1 MNSIKLFFP
10 IPIGGALFGFFLI
23 PETRGKSADELSHF
37 YRRRALAINPVDII
51 STTISLP
58 GSRKSSELGTQP
70 VGITGISLAW
80 AGTGKSNLLLKNS
93 PLDGV
98 HFKGRLNLYSSTA
111 SGALYKVCCLG
122 EKQNQSKI
130 FTQSDTYLEA
140 KFLTKQV

>member
-1 MNSIKLFFP
+1 MTQVTYSGQFVNSIKLFFP
-10 IPIGGALFGFFLI
+10 FPIGGALFGFFLI

-80 AGTGKSNLLLKNS
+80 AGTGKSNLLLKIS

-98 HFKGRLNLYSSTA
+98 DFKGQLNLYYSTT
-111 SGALYKVCCLG
+111 SGALYKVCYQG
-122 EKQNQSKI
+122 KEQI
-130 FTQSDTYLEA
+130 
-140 KFLTKQV
+140 